1 MNKELTKLQK
11 RIGYTFKQGTLLELA
26 VTHPSVLNENPDI
39 TESNQRLEFLG
50 DAVLQLIIS
59 EEIYR
64 LYPQEREGA
73 LTLNRKKLVEG
84 LFTAKL
90 GHELGLES
98 CLRVQTDA
106 SELASSNSALEDA
119 FEALVAALYLDS
131 GYNQAREVVLKI
143 YGDIALRLAAILPD
157 DNPKGRLQE
166 LVQPEHGNKALR
178 YEVINT
184 SGEAHAREFEV
195 TVFFKDQPLASG
207 HGTSKKLAEEA
218 AADAALVNW
227 NTTPAS

>member
-73 LTLNRKKLVEG
+73 
-84 LFTAKL
+84 
-90 GHELGLES
+90 
-98 CLRVQTDA
+98 
-106 SELASSNSALEDA
+106 
-119 FEALVAALYLDS
+119 
-131 GYNQAREVVLKI
+131 
-143 YGDIALRLAAILPD
+143 
-157 DNPKGRLQE
+157 
-166 LVQPEHGNKALR
+166 
-178 YEVINT
+178 
-184 SGEAHAREFEV
+184 
-195 TVFFKDQPLASG
+195 
-207 HGTSKKLAEEA
+207 
-218 AADAALVNW
+218 
-227 NTTPAS
+227 

>member
-64 LYPQEREGA
+64 LYPQERE
-73 LTLNRKKLVEG
+73 LVEG
-84 LFTAKL
+84 RFTAKL

-166 LVQPEHGNKALR
+166 LLQPEHGNKALR